1 MFIYSLDSFLKILT
15 SKQKKILFIIFFMSF
30 ASSLIDVMGIGL
42 IVPLITLILDISHF
56 LNILS
61 KYASII
67 NINIFN
73 LKTELIVSFFLL
85 FIGFF
90 FFVRFCLH
98 LLIGYLRTK
107 LFWFFGASI
116 SSSLVS
122 NYLNQKKNF
131 FNQVNSNIVI
141 RNTIELPAISVQI
154 YLSNFYNLIFETIVI
169 FLIFLSFL

>member
-73 LKTELIVSFFLL
+73 LKTELIVSFFYYLL
-85 FIGFF
+85 DF
-90 FFVRFCLH
+90 
-98 LLIGYLRTK
+98 
-107 LFWFFGASI
+107 
-116 SSSLVS
+116 
-122 NYLNQKKNF
+122 
-131 FNQVNSNIVI
+131 
-141 RNTIELPAISVQI
+141 
-154 YLSNFYNLIFETIVI
+154 
-169 FLIFLSFL
+169 SFL